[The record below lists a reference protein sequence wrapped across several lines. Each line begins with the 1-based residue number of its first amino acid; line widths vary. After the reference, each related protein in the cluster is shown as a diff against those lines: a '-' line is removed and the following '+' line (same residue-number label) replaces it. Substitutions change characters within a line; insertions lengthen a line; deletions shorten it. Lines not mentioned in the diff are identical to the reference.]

1 MSYYFKN
8 KDGEQSNKIT
18 LPTVDYPAQKAAFL
32 AKLGEGI
39 SSKKRASVL
48 RDELN
53 KTADMA
59 REVMKDANREELQ
72 LIRAY
77 EVELDKASKASD
89 SKYKETLEKARAVQ
103 DESYIDPSYTP
114 ELEAKVNALALS
126 YIGELSGMNGQEAR
140 KNELFNRALA
150 TREGSMALL
159 RLPTPF
165 LPSRIQSQA
174 AKKAK
179 SPAEVVF
186 DRERQARLDQLNAQC
201 YNLYSEGFHYRNIA
215 QKMKMREQG
224 LVKVIAE
231 GEAKAI

>member
-1 MSYYFKN
+1 MSYYFKKN
-8 KDGEQSNKIT
+8 DTERGKKIA
-18 LPTVDYPAQKAAFL
+18 LPTVDYPAQKTAFL
-32 AKLGEGI
+32 TKLGEGI

-53 KTADMA
+53 KTTDMA
-59 REVMKDANREELQ
+59 REVMKDANREELL

-77 EVELDKASKASD
+77 QAELDKASKATD
-89 SKYKETLEKARAVQ
+89 EKYNETLEKARAVQ
-103 DESYIDPSYTP
+103 AESYNDPSYTP

-126 YIGELSGMNGQEAR
+126 YVGELAGMHGQENR
-140 KNELFNRALA
+140 KDELFKRALA
-150 TREGSMALL
+150 SREGAMALL
-159 RLPTPF
+159 RLPTTF

-174 AKKAK
+174 AKQAK

-215 QKMKMREQG
+215 KTMKQREQG
-224 LVKVIAE
+224 LVRVIAE
-231 GEAKAI
+231 GDAKAI